1 MKNFKLVRVRFS
13 PGYSDMTGAGH
24 SVCLKK
30 DGTGAWTMEYSDRE
44 DHSAPTVVTTYE
56 VPPGAAEDFEKFLN
70 KKRVP
75 ALDRRPESRDFAT
88 DYSPWGYGIEYEK
101 TVAGKTV
108 RCRCGLS
115 QYRRY
120 SKRDYAL
127 LNELGKRFEALRGR
141 KISETT
147 EPDE

>member
-13 PGYSDMTGAGH
+13 PGYSDMRGACH
-24 SVCLKK
+24 SACLEK

-70 KKRVP
+70 KKRV
-75 ALDRRPESRDFAT
+75 LSLEKRLKSSLFAT
-88 DYSPWGYGIEYEK
+88 DYSPWSYSIDYEK
-101 TVAGKTV
+101 TEFGKAV
-108 RCRCGLS
+108 QRSCSLS
-115 QYRRY
+115 EYKLY
-120 SKRDYAL
+120 SKRDLTL
-127 LNELGKRFEALRGR
+127 LKELRERFEALRGR

>member
-44 DHSAPTVVTTYE
+44 DHSAPTVVTTFEADLGE
-56 VPPGAAEDFEKFLN
+56 VEKFEKFINARRVLSLE
-70 KKRVP
+70 KR
-75 ALDRRPESRDFAT
+75 LKSSLFAT
-88 DYSPWGYGIEYEK
+88 DYSPWSYSIDYEK
-101 TVAGKTV
+101 TEFGKAV
-108 RCRCGLS
+108 QRSCSLS
-115 QYRRY
+115 EYKLY
-120 SKRDYAL
+120 SKRDLTL
-127 LNELGKRFEALRGR
+127 LKELRERFEALRGR